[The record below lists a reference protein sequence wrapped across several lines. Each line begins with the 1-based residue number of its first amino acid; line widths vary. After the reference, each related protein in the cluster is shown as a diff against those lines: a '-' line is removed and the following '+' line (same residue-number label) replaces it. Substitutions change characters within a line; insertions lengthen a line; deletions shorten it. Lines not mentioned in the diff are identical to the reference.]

1 MIQIMSAIRAGTYTS
16 VSKNIKGQQLD
27 VMIIIAREIQKSD
40 QCQFQLEHKL

>member
-1 MIQIMSAIRAGTYTS
+1 MIQIMSDIRAGAIS

-27 VMIIIAREIQKSD
+27 VMIIIEREIQKSN